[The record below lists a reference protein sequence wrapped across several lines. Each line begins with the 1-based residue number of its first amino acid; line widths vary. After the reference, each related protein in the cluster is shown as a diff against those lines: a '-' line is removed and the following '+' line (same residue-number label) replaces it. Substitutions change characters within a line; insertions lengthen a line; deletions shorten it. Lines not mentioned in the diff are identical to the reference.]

1 MEAIITRSVKKAAF
15 IPLTHVYQLTFESD
29 GAWGIWSQCLPNVI
43 YAVKFPFIE
52 IFCCTCEWALQG
64 NMCERQIVVNITCTN
79 ISQED
84 IIHYCG
90 TWYGSHCRRLGHM
103 FANPRH
109 IPNDMEFNDDDEDEH
124 LEGDDGIMEFD
135 ELTNMEQNDFP
146 MGAIVGSNVTINSS
160 TPMERGLAQ
169 LVTIM

>member
-1 MEAIITRSVKKAAF
+1 
-15 IPLTHVYQLTFESD
+15 
-29 GAWGIWSQCLPNVI
+29 
-43 YAVKFPFIE
+43 
-52 IFCCTCEWALQG
+52 
-64 NMCERQIVVNITCTN
+64 
-79 ISQED
+79 
-84 IIHYCG
+84 
-90 TWYGSHCRRLGHM
+90 
-103 FANPRH
+103 
-109 IPNDMEFNDDDEDEH
+109 MEFNDDDEDEH